1 MKIYSLFLK
10 IILVSTESMV
20 VPGIFETIIFF
31 SFEIEFIVDDLPT
44 FGLPRIQIL
53 GILASEKIT
62 SSFTLE
68 KIIFF
73 N

>member
-31 SFEIEFIVDDLPT
+31 SFEIEFTVDDLPT

-53 GILASEKIT
+53 GILTSEKVS